1 MGKYAEH
8 CNFVE
13 ENIFATMC
21 AVSTQ
26 QETECPPQ
34 HKLGGRGRGD
44 RKSERGG
51 KSAHILKRPPGNL
64 SDMHQMLM
72 IKASG
77 RN

>member
-26 QETECPPQ
+26 QEKECPPQ
-34 HKLGGRGRGD
+34 HKLGGGGGEIEKEREGVKVHISLSGLRGTCRTCI
-44 RKSERGG
+44 RC
-51 KSAHILKRPPGNL
+51 
-64 SDMHQMLM
+64 
-72 IKASG
+72 
-77 RN
+77 

>member
-1 MGKYAEH
+1 M
-8 CNFVE
+8 
-13 ENIFATMC
+13 FATMC

-26 QETECPPQ
+26 QEKECPPQ
-34 HKLGGRGRGD
+34 HKLGGGGGD
-44 RKSERGG
+44 RKRERGG
-51 KSAHILKRPPGNL
+51 KSTHILKRPPGNL